1 MIRLTD
7 EEFQTLCTFLKDNY
21 GLNLSKKRI
30 LIEYRLMNV
39 LRSHGISSYKMYFN
53 LLKKDRSGNMLE
65 EFINKITTNYTFF
78 MRETSHFEYIKENIL
93 PQINSKFTYSIW
105 VAGCSSGQE
114 CYTLAMYLEDYR
126 RSGKILPIINI
137 VATDINTKVLEIA
150 RQGIYPI
157 EEMDKLPDRWKRNYC
172 IISSDGKT
180 FELKKEIK
188 NQIKFNHHNIMKQ
201 NSIRQYHLIM
211 CRNVLI
217 YFDELSRSK
226 IYYNLTKS
234 LKPQGYLILGHAE
247 MLPQENKD
255 FEYLQSSI
263 YRLKGV
269 KLDE

>member
-1 MIRLTD
+1 
-7 EEFQTLCTFLKDNY
+7 
-21 GLNLSKKRI
+21 
-30 LIEYRLMNV
+30 
-39 LRSHGISSYKMYFN
+39 
-53 LLKKDRSGNMLE
+53 
-65 EFINKITTNYTFF
+65 
-78 MRETSHFEYIKENIL
+78 
-93 PQINSKFTYSIW
+93 
-105 VAGCSSGQE
+105 
-114 CYTLAMYLEDYR
+114 MYLEDYR